1 VYNQKNVLFND
12 DSDGWDGRFNNDYV
26 VPGVY
31 VMIIELTDYFGKKQ
45 VLKRT

>member
-1 VYNQKNVLFND
+1 MSYRISHFESPLISNP
-12 DSDGWDGRFNNDYV
+12 V

-45 VLKRT
+45 VLKKDITIIP